1 MDVAM
6 NPGTCW
12 PVVSLHPFALSKV
25 STAALTC
32 HSRFLLQFLA
42 IYIPYSFWKLTEF
55 RGTNVLQKFYGGSA
69 GQKVTHLHWV
79 ECQDCGTRPQ
89 DQNGENRLSAWR
101 LLANIF
107 GSRQETRGD
116 CPAWMLRRE
125 LTPRSKTSNVLQK
138 SHNGKKINAMEHSL
152 PWEA

>member
-25 STAALTC
+25 AMAALTC
-32 HSRFLLQFLA
+32 DSRFLLQFLA

-55 RGTNVLQKFYGGSA
+55 RGTNVFQKLYGGSA

-79 ECQDCGTRPQ
+79 ECQDC
-89 DQNGENRLSAWR
+89 LSAWR

-125 LTPRSKTSNVLQK
+125 LTPRSKKEQCVTEVTQRPK
-138 SHNGKKINAMEHSL
+138 SLDSRRNLRKGKKINAMEHSL
-152 PWEA
+152 P